1 MDRDRCIF
9 LLSKALI
16 PEKGGLS
23 SEETKEVLT
32 DYVCDR
38 GYSDKK
44 DYIPLLM
51 VWYSDWSH
59 LLNCAFDYY
68 KTFFNICTIEKLP
81 TPNDLMGRRQV
92 IYIY

>member
-1 MDRDRCIF
+1 M
-9 LLSKALI
+9 I

-23 SEETKEVLT
+23 PDETEEVLT
-32 DYVCDR
+32 EYVCDR
-38 GYSDKK
+38 GYSNKK

-51 VWYSDWSH
+51 VQYSNWSH

-68 KTFFNICTIEKLP
+68 KTFFNICVVEKP
-81 TPNDLMGRRQV
+81 SAPNDLVGRRQV